1 MLSLGSGLS
10 GFSGVLS
17 WPELQLSTRAAGVNV
32 PMACAAKVLSLVSG
46 LWPPVLNETKLREN
60 ATNNPGQRCTCS
72 KHGLS
77 LAGMS
82 APGDL
87 GWQILKTML
96 RRYEALDGAVVLPL
110 SRRVAHLLSM
120 VFYAK
125 AANPPGASSHRNGK
139 PSLANALPQL
149 MVGIKCSELEFRS
162 WTCLHWATESRKY
175 SSVCLQQGLLHEC

>member
-1 MLSLGSGLS
+1 MAEKWKPSLAEVLSLGLGLS

-17 WPELQLSTRAAGVNV
+17 WPELQLSTCAAGVNV

-60 ATNNPGQRCTCS
+60 ATNNPGQRCICS

-77 LAGMS
+77 LVGIS

-87 GWQILKTML
+87 GQQILKTML
-96 RRYEALDGAVVLPL
+96 RRYEALGGAVALPL
-110 SRRVAHLLSM
+110 SKRGAGLLSM

-125 AANPPGASSHRNGK
+125 ATNP
-139 PSLANALPQL
+139 Q
-149 MVGIKCSELEFRS
+149 ELVDIEMGNQ
-162 WTCLHWATESRKY
+162 A
-175 SSVCLQQGLLHEC
+175 